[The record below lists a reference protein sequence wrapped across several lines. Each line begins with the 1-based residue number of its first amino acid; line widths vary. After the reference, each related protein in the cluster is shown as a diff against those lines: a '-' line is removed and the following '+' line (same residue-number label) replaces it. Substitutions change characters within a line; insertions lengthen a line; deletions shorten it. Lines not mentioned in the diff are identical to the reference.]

1 MQTVEE
7 REHLNLDPLIEDSY
21 NSKYSMEMRNYDIP
35 VQEECNSLLQTKL
48 NMWKWNGKKIN
59 NTIQNVMK
67 MTLPNKENT
76 KRKKWVINEVSQK
89 MGQRRQYKNNDKE
102 MYNEIIK
109 KYKTIVGKLKKTHK
123 FTV

>member
-1 MQTVEE
+1 
-7 REHLNLDPLIEDSY
+7 
-21 NSKYSMEMRNYDIP
+21 MEMRNYDIP
-35 VQEECNSLLQTKL
+35 VQEECRSLLQTKL

-102 MYNEIIK
+102 MSNEINKEIQNDCRK
-109 KYKTIVGKLKKTHK
+109 AKENS
-123 FTV
+123 